1 MPDCLPPLD
10 APSRPRNALP
20 PLTCDSHCHVFGPA
34 AVFPYAAGRS
44 YTPPDAPYEKLAALH
59 RHLGVERAVIVQAAC
74 HGGDHSALLD
84 ALARSEGRYR
94 GVGLLGA
101 DATDAQIEALHAG
114 GVRAARFNFVA
125 HLGKPPAPEVFDRI
139 ARQVAAFGW
148 HLCLHVD
155 GPALTALLPTL
166 RRLPL
171 PFVVDHMGRV
181 RAADGLAQ
189 PAFQGLLEL
198 ADVPQAWVKVSGVD
212 RISQGRRPYP
222 EGLPFVSALARAM
235 PDRVLWGT
243 DWPHPNVAGDMPD
256 DGELV
261 DLFFQA
267 VPDADARR
275 RILVDNPARLYGF

>member
-10 APSRPRNALP
+10 APTRPRHALP
-20 PLTCDSHCHVFGPA
+20 PLTCDSHCHIFGPA
-34 AVFPYAAGRS
+34 DVFPYAAQRS
-44 YTPPDAPYEKLAALH
+44 YTPPDAPFEKLRALH
-59 RHLGVERAVIVQAAC
+59 RHLGVARAVIVQAAC
-74 HGGDHSALLD
+74 HGADHSALLD
-84 ALARSEGRYR
+84 AIARSEGCYR

-114 GVRAARFNFVA
+114 GIRAARFNFVA
-125 HLGKPPAPEVFDRI
+125 HLGKPPTPEVFDRLV
-139 ARQVAAFGW
+139 RQVAAFGW
-148 HLCLHVD
+148 HVCLHVD

-166 RRLPL
+166 RGLPV

-181 RAADGLAQ
+181 RADDGLDQ
-189 PAFQGLLEL
+189 PAFQGLLRL
-198 ADVPQAWVKVSGVD
+198 AEVEQAWVKVSGID
-212 RISQGRRPYP
+212 RISLGKRPYA
-222 EGLPFVSALARAM
+222 ESLPFVAALVDAM

-261 DLFFQA
+261 DQFFKA
-267 VPDADARR
+267 VPDAAARQ

>member
-10 APSRPRNALP
+10 APSRPHHALP
-20 PLTCDSHCHVFGPA
+20 PLTCDSHCHIFGPA
-34 AVFPYAAGRS
+34 DVFPYAAQRS

-74 HGGDHSALLD
+74 HGDDHSALLD
-84 ALARSEGRYR
+84 AVARSEGRYR

-101 DATDAQIEALHAG
+101 ETTDAKIEALHAG
-114 GVRAARFNFVA
+114 GIRAARFNFVA
-125 HLGKPPAPEVFDRI
+125 HLGKPPAPDVFDRI

-166 RRLPL
+166 RQLPL

-181 RAADGLAQ
+181 RAGDGLDQ
-189 PAFQGLLEL
+189 PAFQGLLQL
-198 ADVPQAWVKVSGVD
+198 ADVAQAWVKVSGVD
-212 RISQGRRPYP
+212 RISLGKRPYP

-267 VPDADARR
+267 VPDAQARQ